1 MACSDPAKMPPVM
14 VAVSAESAMAMLF
27 IGGANAVMSLV
38 DVVNGLGSAWSEV
51 SQAVV
56 QMLSCESSSR
66 EVQRLEWCHQ

>member
-51 SQAVV
+51 VVVLAVV
-56 QMLSCESSSR
+56 ADC
-66 EVQRLEWCHQ
+66 

>member
-51 SQAVV
+51 VVVVLVLAVV
-56 QMLSCESSSR
+56 ADC
-66 EVQRLEWCHQ
+66 

>member
-51 SQAVV
+51 VLDVLAVAD
-56 QMLSCESSSR
+56 C
-66 EVQRLEWCHQ
+66 

>member
-51 SQAVV
+51 VVVLAVAD
-56 QMLSCESSSR
+56 C
-66 EVQRLEWCHQ
+66 

>member
-51 SQAVV
+51 VVVLVLAVV
-56 QMLSCESSSR
+56 ADC
-66 EVQRLEWCHQ
+66 

>member
-51 SQAVV
+51 VLVLAVV
-56 QMLSCESSSR
+56 ADC
-66 EVQRLEWCHQ
+66 

>member
-51 SQAVV
+51 VVVVLAVV
-56 QMLSCESSSR
+56 ADC
-66 EVQRLEWCHQ
+66 

>member
-1 MACSDPAKMPPVM
+1 M

-51 SQAVV
+51 VVVLASQAVV
-56 QMLSCESSSR
+56 QMLSCVSSSWA
-66 EVQRLEWCHQ
+66 QRLEWCHH

>member
-38 DVVNGLGSAWSEV
+38 DVVNGLESAWSEV
-51 SQAVV
+51 ILVLAVV
-56 QMLSCESSSR
+56 ADC
-66 EVQRLEWCHQ
+66 

>member
-51 SQAVV
+51 VLVLAVAD
-56 QMLSCESSSR
+56 C
-66 EVQRLEWCHQ
+66 